1 MIEKQLFSKD
11 ECDFILN
18 SFESEWIV
26 SKVGKDYA
34 GNFVEDTELRESQ
47 TKTLYTKDNTKLSE
61 LLLNKLSEFNVVELP
76 IQIQLLKYEVGGH
89 FKKHRDTLSEY
100 NTQPPRHSTIIIYL
114 NEDYEGG
121 NLSVWDYVTDE
132 EYVAERKI
140 GNSVMFESK
149 CFHAASKV
157 LSGTRYVLVL
167 WVTSEGMGNKPTLI

>member
-18 SFESEWIV
+18 SFEGEWRT

-47 TKTLYTKDNTKLSE
+47 TKTLYTKDKPKLSE

-76 IQIQLLKYEVGGH
+76 IQIQLLKYEIGGH

-132 EYVAERKI
+132 EYVAERKT

-157 LSGTRYVLVL
+157 LSGTRYVLVV

>member
-18 SFESEWIV
+18 SFEGKWIT

-76 IQIQLLKYEVGGH
+76 IQIS
-89 FKKHRDTLSEY
+89 DIS
-100 NTQPPRHSTIIIYL
+100 
-114 NEDYEGG
+114 
-121 NLSVWDYVTDE
+121 
-132 EYVAERKI
+132 
-140 GNSVMFESK
+140 
-149 CFHAASKV
+149 
-157 LSGTRYVLVL
+157 
-167 WVTSEGMGNKPTLI
+167 